1 MNVQNDNV
9 PERRDLRLDLFRG
22 LANWAIFLDH
32 VPNNILSWIT
42 VRNYGFSDAADIFVF
57 ISGFSA
63 AAAYSA
69 IMRAQGFVAG
79 ATRLFARV
87 RQLYI
92 AHVLLFVVYVAA
104 IGWVAQTY
112 SHSHLLDEFNV
123 ATLIS
128 SPIATLTAGLL
139 LTFKPLNLDV
149 LPLYVVLMASFAPVL
164 WLLLRYPL
172 FTLVA
177 SAVVYF
183 LARFWLWNLPA
194 YPAGGWYFNPLAWQ
208 FLFVL
213 GAWCALSGKDV
224 IGTAIRSR
232 VVLAVA
238 VAYLVFA
245 LPMSVAAQFDSV
257 EALFPPWL
265 IAAFNPN
272 DKTNLAPYRIFH
284 LLALAVLVIRMIP
297 RDASYLAS
305 PMLQP
310 AIVCG
315 QRSLDVFCAGVFL
328 AFIAHFLLEIV
339 SNTIAFQVVV
349 SILGIAT
356 MVGLARYKTWEK
368 KLAKSTAASPRLSPT
383 GPKRTTRAGAMAGVL
398 IVTLIIDAAYE
409 VRAEKLKANIVGLG
423 ATTCR
428 RFKEDIKSDPP
439 IRKAYLAWT
448 QGFMSGILS
457 SGPPGVDEGLDLN
470 PTTFGLLNQLR
481 FLEDL
486 CARNS
491 SLDFSDAVASFYKR
505 LREEGK
511 T

>member
-32 VPNNILSWIT
+32 VPNNVLSWIT

-63 AAAYSA
+63 ASAYSA
-69 IMRAQGFVAG
+69 VMRAQGWVAG
-79 ATRLFARV
+79 AARLFARV

-92 AHVLLFVVYVAA
+92 AHVLLFIVYVAA

-128 SPIATLTAGLL
+128 APIATLTAGLL

-172 FTLVA
+172 FTLIA

-183 LARFWLWNLPA
+183 SARFWLWNLPA
-194 YPAGGWYFNPLAWQ
+194 YPVGVWYFNPLTWQ

-213 GAWCALSGKDV
+213 GAWCFLSGKEV
-224 IGTAIRSR
+224 IDAAIRSR
-232 VVLAVA
+232 AVLVVA
-238 VAYLVFA
+238 VAYLAFA
-245 LPMSVAAQFDSV
+245 LLMSMAARFDSV
-257 EALFPPWL
+257 EGLFPSWL
-265 IAAFNPN
+265 IAGFNPN
-272 DKTNLAPYRIFH
+272 DKTNLAPYRILH
-284 LLALAVLVIRMIP
+284 LLALAVLVIRMVP
-297 RDASYLAS
+297 REASFMTS
-305 PMLQP
+305 PVSQP
-310 AIVCG
+310 VILCG
-315 QRSLDVFCAGVFL
+315 QRSLDVFCVGVFL
-328 AFIAHFLLEIV
+328 AFVAHFLLEIV

-349 SILGIAT
+349 SVLGIAT
-356 MVGLARYKTWEK
+356 MVALARYKIWEK

-383 GPKRTTRAGAMAGVL
+383 GPKRTTRAGAMAGIL
-398 IVTLIIDAAYE
+398 IAALLIGAGYE
-409 VRAEKLKANIVGLG
+409 LRAETPKATIVGLG

-428 RFKEDIKSDPP
+428 RFKEDIKSDPS

-457 SGPPGVDEGLDLN
+457 RRPPGVDEGLDLN
-470 PTTFGLLNQLR
+470 PATFGLLNQLR

-486 CARNS
+486 CAKNS
-491 SLDFSDAVASFYKR
+491 SWDFSDAVAALYKR

>member
-63 AAAYSA
+63 ASAYSA
-69 IMRAQGFVAG
+69 VMHAQGWVAG
-79 ATRLFARV
+79 AARLFARV

-128 SPIATLTAGLL
+128 APIATLTAGLL

-172 FTLVA
+172 FTLLA
-177 SAVVYF
+177 SAILYF

-194 YPAGGWYFNPLAWQ
+194 YPAGVWYFNPLTWQ

-213 GAWCALSGKDV
+213 GAWCFLNGKELID
-224 IGTAIRSR
+224 AAMRSR
-232 VVLAVA
+232 IVLAA
-238 VAYLVFA
+238 AAAYLVFA
-245 LPMSVAAQFDSV
+245 LLMSVAARFDSV
-257 EALFPPWL
+257 EGLFAPSL
-265 IAAFNPN
+265 IAIFNPN
-272 DKTNLAPYRIFH
+272 DKTNLAPYRILH
-284 LLALAVLVIRMIP
+284 LLALAVLVIRMVP
-297 RDASYLAS
+297 RDASYLTS
-305 PMLQP
+305 PLLQP
-310 AIVCG
+310 VILCG

-328 AFIAHFLLEIV
+328 AFVAHFLLEIV
-339 SNTIAFQVVV
+339 SNAIAFQVMV
-349 SILGIAT
+349 SVLGITT
-356 MVGLARYKTWEK
+356 MVALARYKTWEK
-368 KLAKSTAASPRLSPT
+368 KLSKSAVAGSRLSPT

-398 IVTLIIDAAYE
+398 IAALIIDSGYE
-409 VRAEKLKANIVGLG
+409 LRAEALKANIVGLG

-428 RFKEDIKSDPP
+428 RFKEDVKSDPS

-457 SGPPGVDEGLDLN
+457 SRPPGVDEGLDLN
-470 PTTFGLLNQLR
+470 PATFGLLNQLR

-486 CARNS
+486 SAKNS
-491 SLDFSDAVASFYKR
+491 SLDFSDAVATLYKR

>member
-1 MNVQNDNV
+1 MNDQNENV
-9 PERRDLRLDLFRG
+9 SARRDLRLDLFRG

-32 VPNNILSWIT
+32 IPNNVLSWIT

-79 ATRLFARV
+79 AALLFARV

-92 AHVLLFVVYVAA
+92 AHVLLFVIYVAA

-123 ATLIS
+123 ATLIGA
-128 SPIATLTAGLL
+128 PIPTLTAGLL

-149 LPLYVVLMASFAPVL
+149 LPLYVVLMASFAPIL

-172 FTLVA
+172 CALVA

-183 LARFWLWNLPA
+183 LARYWLWNLPA
-194 YPAGGWYFNPLAWQ
+194 YPAGVWYFNPLTWQ

-213 GAWCALSGKDV
+213 GAWCFLSGKDV
-224 IGTAIRSR
+224 IGVAMRSR
-232 VVLAVA
+232 VILVVA
-238 VAYLVFA
+238 AAYLIFA
-245 LPMSVAAQFDSV
+245 LVTSVAAQFDSV
-257 EALFPPWL
+257 EALFPSWL

-272 DKTNLAPYRIFH
+272 DKTNLAPYRVLH
-284 LLALAVLVIRMIP
+284 LLALAVLVIRMVP
-297 RDASYLAS
+297 RNASYLTS
-305 PMLQP
+305 PVLQP
-310 AIVCG
+310 VILCG

-328 AFIAHFLLEIV
+328 AFVAHFLLEIV
-339 SNTIAFQVVV
+339 SNAIAFQVVV
-349 SILGIAT
+349 SVLGIAA
-356 MVGLARYKTWEK
+356 MVALAQYKTWEK
-368 KLAKSTAASPRLSPT
+368 KLAKPTAVGSRLSPN

-398 IVTLIIDAAYE
+398 IAALIIDAGYE
-409 VRAEKLKANIVGLG
+409 LRAEAPKANIVGLG

-428 RFKEDIKSDPP
+428 RFKEDIKSDPS

-457 SGPPGVDEGLDLN
+457 RRRPGVDEGLDLN
-470 PTTFGLLNQLR
+470 PATFGLLNQLR

-486 CARNS
+486 CAKNS
-491 SLDFSDAVASFYKR
+491 SLDFSDAVAALYKR

>member
-32 VPNNILSWIT
+32 VPNNVLSWIT

-63 AAAYSA
+63 AGAYSA
-69 IMRAQGFVAG
+69 VMLAQGWVAG
-79 ATRLFARV
+79 AARLFARV

-128 SPIATLTAGLL
+128 APIATLTAGLL

-172 FTLVA
+172 FTLLA
-177 SAVVYF
+177 SATVYF

-194 YPAGGWYFNPLAWQ
+194 YPVGVWYFNPLTWQ

-213 GAWCALSGKDV
+213 GAWCFLSGKD
-224 IGTAIRSR
+224 AIDSAMRSR
-232 VVLAVA
+232 VVLVLAVA
-238 VAYLVFA
+238 FLAFA
-245 LPMSVAAQFDSV
+245 LLMSVAARFDAV
-257 EALFPPWL
+257 EEIFPLWL

-272 DKTNLAPYRIFH
+272 DKTNLAPYRILH

-297 RDASYLAS
+297 RDASYLTS
-305 PMLQP
+305 PLLQP
-310 AIVCG
+310 AILCG

-328 AFIAHFLLEIV
+328 AFVAHFLLEIV
-339 SNTIAFQVVV
+339 SKTIAFQVVV
-349 SILGIAT
+349 SVLGIAS
-356 MVGLARYKTWEK
+356 MVALAQYKTWEK
-368 KLAKSTAASPRLSPT
+368 NLAKSTVRPRPSPT
-383 GPKRTTRAGAMAGVL
+383 GTKRTTRAGAVAGVL
-398 IVTLIIDAAYE
+398 IAALVVDAGYE
-409 VRAEKLKANIVGLG
+409 LRAEALKANIVGLG

-428 RFKEDIKSDPP
+428 RFKEDIKSDPS

-448 QGFMSGILS
+448 QGFMNGILS
-457 SGPPGVDEGLDLN
+457 SRPPGVDEGLDLN
-470 PTTFGLLNQLR
+470 PATFGLLNQLR

-486 CARNS
+486 CAKNTT
-491 SLDFSDAVASFYKR
+491 LDFSDAVAALYKR

>member
-1 MNVQNDNV
+1 MNVQNDSV

-32 VPNNILSWIT
+32 VPNNVLSWIT

-69 IMRAQGFVAG
+69 VMRAQGWVAG
-79 ATRLFARV
+79 AARLFARV

-128 SPIATLTAGLL
+128 APIATLTAGLL

-172 FTLVA
+172 FTLLA
-177 SAVVYF
+177 SAAVYF

-194 YPAGGWYFNPLAWQ
+194 YPVGVWYFNPLTWQ

-213 GAWCALSGKDV
+213 GAWCFLSGKE
-224 IGTAIRSR
+224 AIDAAMRSR

-238 VAYLVFA
+238 VAYLAFA
-245 LPMSVAAQFDSV
+245 LLMSVAARFDSV
-257 EALFPPWL
+257 EELFPPWL
-265 IAAFNPN
+265 IATFSPN
-272 DKTNLAPYRIFH
+272 DKTNLAPYRVLH
-284 LLALAVLVIRMIP
+284 LLALALLVIRMIP
-297 RDASYLAS
+297 RDASYLTW
-305 PMLQP
+305 PVLQP
-310 AIVCG
+310 AILCG

-339 SNTIAFQVVV
+339 SNAIAFQVVV
-349 SILGIAT
+349 SVLGIAT
-356 MVGLARYKTWEK
+356 MVALARYKTWEK

-383 GPKRTTRAGAMAGVL
+383 GPKRTARAGAMAGIL
-398 IVTLIIDAAYE
+398 IAALMIDAGYE
-409 VRAEKLKANIVGLG
+409 LRAETPKATIVGLG

-428 RFKEDIKSDPP
+428 RFKEDIKSDPS
-439 IRKAYLAWT
+439 IKKVYLAWT

-457 SGPPGVDEGLDLN
+457 RRPPGVDEGLDLN
-470 PTTFGLLNQLR
+470 PATFGLLNQLR

-486 CARNS
+486 CAKNS
-491 SLDFSDAVASFYKR
+491 SWDFSDAVAALYKR

>member
-1 MNVQNDNV
+1 MNRSYNAL
-9 PERRDLRLDLFRG
+9 ERRDLRLDLFRG

-32 VPNNILSWIT
+32 IPNNVLSWIT

-63 AAAYSA
+63 ASAYSA
-69 IMRAQGFVAG
+69 AMRAQGFVA
-79 ATRLFARV
+79 AAARLFARV

-128 SPIATLTAGLL
+128 APIATLTAGLL

-172 FTLVA
+172 FTLHA
-177 SAVVYF
+177 SAAVYF
-183 LARFWLWNLPA
+183 LARFWLYNLPA
-194 YPAGGWYFNPLAWQ
+194 YPVGVWYFNPLTWQ

-213 GAWCALSGKDV
+213 GAWCYLSGKEV
-224 IGTAIRSR
+224 IDAAMRSR

-238 VAYLVFA
+238 VAYLAFA
-245 LPMSVAAQFDSV
+245 LLMSVAARFDSV
-257 EALFPPWL
+257 EELFPSWL
-265 IAAFNPN
+265 IAAFDPN
-272 DKTNLAPYRIFH
+272 DKTNLAPYRILH

-297 RDASYLAS
+297 RDANYLSS
-305 PMLQP
+305 PVLQP
-310 AIVCG
+310 AILCG

-328 AFIAHFLLEIV
+328 AFVAHFLLEIV
-339 SNTIAFQVVV
+339 SNAIAFQVVV
-349 SILGIAT
+349 SVLGIAT
-356 MVGLARYKTWEK
+356 MVALARYKTWEK
-368 KLAKSTAASPRLSPT
+368 KLAKSTVASTRLSPT
-383 GPKRTTRAGAMAGVL
+383 GPKRTRAGALAGILIAAL
-398 IVTLIIDAAYE
+398 IVDAGYE
-409 VRAEKLKANIVGLG
+409 LRAEEKVTIVGLG

-428 RFKEDIKSDPP
+428 RFKEDIKSDPS

-457 SGPPGVDEGLDLN
+457 RRPTGVDEGLNLN
-470 PTTFGLLNQLR
+470 PATFGLLDQLR

-486 CARNS
+486 CAKNS
-491 SLDFSDAVASFYKR
+491 SLDFSDAVAALYKR